1 MPETALAHAV
11 YGERWS
17 ITDQLLALIFDV
29 LQLGN
34 WQRARKRTA
43 PKPKPL
49 VRPWQ
54 RKKTTSLGRDAIPI
68 SQFDDWWESKKRK

>member
-1 MPETALAHAV
+1 MPETALSRAV
-11 YGERWS
+11 HGERWS

-34 WQRARKRTA
+34 WQRARKRSA

-49 VRPWQ
+49 ARPWL
-54 RKKTTSLGRDAIPI
+54 RKKSTSLGKDAIPI
-68 SQFDDWWESKKRK
+68 SQFNDWWESKKRK